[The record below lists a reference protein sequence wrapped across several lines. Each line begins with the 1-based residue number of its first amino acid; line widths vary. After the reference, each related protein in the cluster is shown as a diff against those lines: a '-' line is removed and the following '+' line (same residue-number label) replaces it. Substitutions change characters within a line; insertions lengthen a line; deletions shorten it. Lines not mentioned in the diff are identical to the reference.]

1 MKVEHRATITLDNNS
16 TWGDILQMVG
26 NSAEG
31 LDIPETAKM
40 KVNYYAGDQRDPSY
54 TQLIFTW

>member
-1 MKVEHRATITLDNNS
+1 MDNNS